1 MRLNRFA
8 MTGKNIWKS
17 AVLGLMLAAGVSMA
31 GYAGTWVPTETGWT
45 LVDAAGNR
53 LTGWQENDGAWYY
66 LDEAGNMKTGW
77 IELNGTWY
85 YLQDSGAMAT
95 GWQEIGGKYYYLDSS
110 GAMKTAHHTSDDV
123 TYSFRADGSLSE
135 VKKKKNTGGGS
146 FPVEFYSE
154 AAQQLADTL
163 NETKLDLDELAE
175 DKKSDD
181 GDDED
186 DEDEEED
193 EKPRRGLFGRR
204 RKSRDEDEDDEDDED
219 SKKDRDKNKSYVI
232 DGGLQAAAEHRLALA
247 VTRGY
252 GNGKIPD
259 EGYVSDYYKSIG
271 SNYSN
276 RRNLE
281 IFLPL
286 CTNASEAEEKLDAR
300 YGEDNRKRQNR
311 LSYYTK
317 IGIACREYNGK
328 YQYMIELMR

>member
-110 GAMKTAHHTSDDV
+110 GAMKTTHHTSDDV

-163 NETKLDLDELAE
+163 NETKLDVA
-175 DKKSDD
+175 SD
-181 GDDED
+181 
-186 DEDEEED
+186 
-193 EKPRRGLFGRR
+193 
-204 RKSRDEDEDDEDDED
+204 DEDEDDEDDED

-271 SNYSN
+271 SNYSS

-286 CTNASEAEEKLDAR
+286 CTNAAEAEEKLDAR

>member
-110 GAMKTAHHTSDDV
+110 GAMKTTHHTSDDV

-163 NETKLDLDELAE
+163 NETKLDVA
-175 DKKSDD
+175 SD
-181 GDDED
+181 
-186 DEDEEED
+186 
-193 EKPRRGLFGRR
+193 
-204 RKSRDEDEDDEDDED
+204 DEDEDDEDDED

>member
-163 NETKLDLDELAE
+163 NETKLDVA
-175 DKKSDD
+175 SD
-181 GDDED
+181 
-186 DEDEEED
+186 
-193 EKPRRGLFGRR
+193 
-204 RKSRDEDEDDEDDED
+204 DEDEDDEDDED

>member
-1 MRLNRFA
+1 MRLSRFA

-163 NETKLDLDELAE
+163 NETKLAGAC
-175 DKKSDD
+175 
-181 GDDED
+181 GDPGIW
-186 DEDEEED
+186 
-193 EKPRRGLFGRR
+193 K
-204 RKSRDEDEDDEDDED
+204 RKD
-219 SKKDRDKNKSYVI
+219 S
-232 DGGLQAAAEHRLALA
+232 G
-247 VTRGY
+247 
-252 GNGKIPD
+252 
-259 EGYVSDYYKSIG
+259 
-271 SNYSN
+271 
-276 RRNLE
+276 
-281 IFLPL
+281 
-286 CTNASEAEEKLDAR
+286 
-300 YGEDNRKRQNR
+300 
-311 LSYYTK
+311 
-317 IGIACREYNGK
+317 
-328 YQYMIELMR
+328 

>member
-17 AVLGLMLAAGVSMA
+17 AVLGLMLSAGVSMA

-110 GAMKTAHHTSDDV
+110 GAMKTTHHTSDDV

-163 NETKLDLDELAE
+163 NETKLDVA
-175 DKKSDD
+175 SD
-181 GDDED
+181 
-186 DEDEEED
+186 
-193 EKPRRGLFGRR
+193 
-204 RKSRDEDEDDEDDED
+204 DEDEDDEDDED

-271 SNYSN
+271 SNYSS